1 MDNRI
6 AELEQEVKS
15 LKAEIK
21 ELRSKNEEVLE
32 LFKDNVK
39 SVALSKNMKQKGPG
53 NPRYKT
59 DVKTGEVEIDY
70 ILSGFQITTAMIK
83 KYKMSYQGL
92 RLRLIKAGVWKENQ
106 EQEEKK

>member
-1 MDNRI
+1 MDNRM
-6 AELEQEVKS
+6 AELEQEVKN
-15 LKAEIK
+15 LKVEIK

-53 NPRYKT
+53 NPRYKK

-70 ILSGFQITTAMIK
+70 IQNNFQITTAMIK

-92 RLRLIKAGVWKENQ
+92 RLRLIKAGVWKEN